1 LVDYGGLPSVTQHLE
16 RGNKNHNLCSING
29 RKERAIASRMN
40 ARSFLIDTTSV
51 VTVDKKRDAS
61 SGRVYVKSIFE
72 RLELALEA
80 EREIRDRMMPEK
92 IDRWDAHI
100 QRKMFDKGETFEEKQ
115 FQERK
120 SQIDVK
126 EAPKRQPCA
135 AELRTGYTT
144 TPYQEQT
151 VQYGRLG
158 TIHVA
163 AMMTELNAR
172 NIPYPLDKCG
182 IRILTK
188 LLQAH
193 LKGKWTAQNPGVAES
208 VYDDNEEL
216 TKYFH
221 PETGRESFPY
231 DEVRQKKR

>member
-1 LVDYGGLPSVTQHLE
+1 ML
-16 RGNKNHNLCSING
+16 
-29 RKERAIASRMN
+29 
-40 ARSFLIDTTSV
+40 
-51 VTVDKKRDAS
+51 
-61 SGRVYVKSIFE
+61 
-72 RLELALEA
+72 
-80 EREIRDRMMPEK
+80 PEK

-100 QRKMFDKGETFEEKQ
+100 ERKMFDKGETFEEKQ

-135 AELRTGYTT
+135 AELQTGYTT

-158 TIHVA
+158 TIHVT

-172 NIPYPLDKCG
+172 NIAYPVEKCG
-182 IRILTK
+182 IRVLTK

-193 LKGKWTAQNPGVAES
+193 LKGRWTAQNPGVAES
-208 VYDDNEEL
+208 VYDKNPEL

-221 PETGRESFPY
+221 PKTGRECFPY
-231 DEVRQKKR
+231 DEGKQKKR